1 MSLTEEHDALVHSD
15 GSECQDGCDAS
26 PYKPVVK
33 LSGQDGNAF
42 NILGLCRRAAAKA
55 KMPKEQLDSFMKE
68 AMAGDSVH
76 EHSSYDHLLQTAM
89 KHFDVR

>member
-1 MSLTEEHDALVHSD
+1 MDEVI
-15 GSECQDGCDAS
+15 
-26 PYKPVVK
+26 KPVVK

-68 AMAGDSVH
+68 ATAG
-76 EHSSYDHLLQTAM
+76 SYDHLLQTAM